1 MPRATRR
8 RRILWWSVAA
18 VVVVAAVV
26 IAVPVIRYT
35 SKMSRRLECGRHL
48 RDLGDAM
55 TSYCA
60 ECESTEF
67 MSPQEVL
74 QALVAQEKLT
84 PEDLV
89 CPAGGA
95 PYVWVPLPPGA
106 VAMTVSDSRIIVA
119 YEPVS
124 NHEGEGANVLFLDG
138 HIDFE
143 RAHGLEKL
151 LAESERLVKAKSQP
165 PQ

>member
-18 VVVVAAVV
+18 LVVVMAVV

-48 RDLGDAM
+48 RDLAGAM
-55 TSYCA
+55 TSYCS
-60 ECESTEF
+60 EFQSTET
-67 MSPQEVL
+67 MSPQEIL
-74 QALVAQEKLT
+74 QAMVAAGKLT

-89 CPAGGA
+89 CPASGV
-95 PYVWVPLPPGA
+95 PYIWVPLPPDAAWHG
-106 VAMTVSDSRIIVA
+106 RIIVA

-124 NHEGEGANVLFLDG
+124 NHEGEGANALFADG
-138 HIDFE
+138 HVDFE